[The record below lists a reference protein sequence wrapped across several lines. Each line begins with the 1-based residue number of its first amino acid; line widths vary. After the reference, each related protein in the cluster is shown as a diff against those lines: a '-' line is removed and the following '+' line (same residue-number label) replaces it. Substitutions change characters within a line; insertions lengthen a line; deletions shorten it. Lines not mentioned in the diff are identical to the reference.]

1 MSLRVFASVFVFVYG
16 NMEEGEGEG
25 ERERGSVNRV
35 TQKREEDKKKK
46 QIVKIL
52 PHSTTDE

>member
-1 MSLRVFASVFVFVYG
+1 
-16 NMEEGEGEG
+16 MEEGEGEG

-35 TQKREEDKKKK
+35 THRKREEDKKKK